1 MNGKCLNVLY
11 YGHVI
16 LNEWEMLLCALLWA
30 CNTEWMGTAFLCFIM
45 GMEYWMN
52 GKCLDVLYYGHVIL
66 NEWEMLLCALL
77 WACNTEWMGNAF
89 LCFIMGM

>member
-1 MNGKCLNVLY
+1 MNGKCVFVLYYGHAEWILTVQY

-16 LNEWEMLLCALLWA
+16 LNEWEM
-30 CNTEWMGTAFLCFIM
+30 
-45 GMEYWMN
+45 
-52 GKCLDVLYYGHVIL
+52 V
-66 NEWEMLLCALL
+66 LCALL

>member
-1 MNGKCLNVLY
+1 MNGKCFYVLYYGHVILNEWEMLSCALCGHVILNDGNCFYVLY

-45 GMEYWMN
+45 DM
-52 GKCLDVLYYGHVIL
+52 
-66 NEWEMLLCALL
+66 
-77 WACNTEWMGNAF
+77 
-89 LCFIMGM
+89 

>member
-1 MNGKCLNVLY
+1 MNGKCFFVLY

-16 LNEWEMLLCALLWA
+16 LNEWEMLRCALLWA
-30 CNTEWMGTAFLCFIM
+30 CNTEWMGNAFMCFIM
-45 GMEYWMN
+45 N
-52 GKCLDVLYYGHVIL
+52 GHVIL
-66 NEWEMLLCALL
+66 NEWEMLFCALL

>member
-1 MNGKCLNVLY
+1 MNGKCLYVLY

-30 CNTEWMGTAFLCFIM
+30 CNTEWMGTAFLCFNGLEWM
-45 GMEYWMN
+45 GN
-52 GKCLDVLYYGHVIL
+52 
-66 NEWEMLLCALL
+66 ALL

-89 LCFIMGM
+89 MCFIMGM

>member
-1 MNGKCLNVLY
+1 
-11 YGHVI
+11 
-16 LNEWEMLLCALLWA
+16 
-30 CNTEWMGTAFLCFIM
+30 
-45 GMEYWMN
+45 MN

-89 LCFIMGM
+89 LLYYGHVILNEWEMLLCALLWACNTEWMGNAFMCFIMGM